1 MYKKNTYGTET
12 GTKALEI
19 ALKHLNSKKVI
30 IPTYTCEDILTAV
43 LNADCTPIIVDCNT
57 SLQIDYI
64 QVIKYSNIADTII
77 IPHMFGIQ
85 TPIYPFKDLP
95 FKIIEDLSQCHGLPN
110 LGKHADIVISSTN
123 KSKWLDSKGG
133 GYVFS
138 DDILPLKPR
147 KFEWDIETKYQNR
160 KAKAEELINAGVDLI
175 GKDIPNSWLRGMYF
189 TNNPKRKPYTP
200 LHEIYGKFG
209 CPTVDL
215 YSNKIDW
222 ISIFDK

>member
-1 MYKKNTYGTET
+1 MYKKHIYGTKT
-12 GTKALEI
+12 GTEALEV
-19 ALKHLNSKKVI
+19 ALKYCESKIVI

-43 LNADCTPIIVDCNT
+43 LNTGCTPIIVDCNK
-57 SLQIDYI
+57 SLQIDPW
-64 QVIKYSNIADTII
+64 QALKHSGLADTII

-85 TPIYPFKDLP
+85 TPVSPFKNLNI
-95 FKIIEDLSQCHGLPN
+95 KIIEDLSQCHGVPG
-110 LGKHADIVISSTN
+110 LGKDADIVVSSTN

-138 DDILPLKPR
+138 DNVLPLKPR
-147 KFEWDIETKYQNR
+147 EFKWDIKTKYQNR
-160 KAKAEELINAGVDLI
+160 KSKAEELINAGVNLI

-209 CPTVDL
+209 CPVVDS
-215 YSNKIDW
+215 YSSKIDW